1 MATTLSNTDIENLD
15 RFKSALNNDKT
26 LLVREFA
33 IKYGTDGEIAVS
45 SNNAIYRLCRD
56 NSHAYDDWAFEWV
69 NSLSDLYQLNGKM
82 EDTPIQEAF
91 DKKMREWIEKGVV
104 AKDYPTEYFFLGAV
118 YYSISKMANELDE
131 RLRLIRDKHY
141 YVKTGLFRKVKII
154 ALHHYDDVTLRDFNR
169 KYDRYEIAALM
180 LYAGEKFRLST
191 EELQEQYDKVRRI
204 VYAFINGTL
213 ASRKKIVEKLASSN
227 TERSLYAYLFV
238 CAVMEY
244 TNVTD
249 KMGLFKKLFWERQD
263 NSIKY
268 SVMYPKIEVVD
279 LEEWKWG
286 YDPFGYPE
294 QKEASEEIGVVWD
307 IWPIIISHSYNL
319 LVNKYKGEWEKPNNV
334 PKFYHLR
341 FSYKDKD
348 YGVFIALQAGDSIKA
363 TMERSAYEAFIK
375 GCEENNMIPLIA
387 NGWGIIYEPD
397 ETQPY
402 YIRLYDAYSFNEI
415 NMRDIK

>member
-1 MATTLSNTDIENLD
+1 
-15 RFKSALNNDKT
+15 
-26 LLVREFA
+26 
-33 IKYGTDGEIAVS
+33 
-45 SNNAIYRLCRD
+45 
-56 NSHAYDDWAFEWV
+56 
-69 NSLSDLYQLNGKM
+69 M

-169 KYDRYEIAALM
+169 KYDRDEIAALM

-307 IWPIIISHSYNL
+307 IWPIIISQSCHL
-319 LVNKYKGEWEKPNNV
+319 LLEKYSLPFNRKYGKYMKWEKPNDV

-341 FSYKDKD
+341 FTYKDKD
-348 YGVFIALQAGDSIKA
+348 YGIFIALQGGDSTIA
-363 TMERSAYEAFIK
+363 TMERTAYDAFIK